1 MYISIST
8 KTQISNLVCTKRLG
22 LYVYLHTNV
31 FYFFEGLFYFFCI
44 AGGTLVNGAFPLFF
58 ELSCET
64 TYPVAEGI
72 TTGFL
77 TLALNITGS
86 LFLLLSLIPNIGKI

>member
-1 MYISIST
+1 MIIC
-8 KTQISNLVCTKRLG
+8 LF
-22 LYVYLHTNV
+22 TNECY

-64 TYPVAEGI
+64 TYPIAEGI
-72 TTGFL
+72 TAGFL

-86 LFLLLSLIPNIGKI
+86 LFLLLSLIPNIGKS